1 MFRIK
6 KGAEENFTKVAGKQ
20 LLLLMLLGFSAFIA
34 LMIIL
39 SWATSLI
46 SENNQRA
53 DAIDPESK
61 TITLLLGSEPPQL
74 DSTRTTD
81 SVSIMILGHV
91 MEGLLRYD
99 ENNNIVAGVAEKWE
113 IRDDG
118 ATFWLRD
125 DAKWSDGKAVTAND
139 FIFAWKTA
147 LEPKTASEYSFILYP
162 IKNAEAINTGQ
173 LESKYLGATA
183 IDELTLEVVFER
195 PLAYFEELVAFP
207 TYNPIREDF
216 FNSTNGRYGA
226 DVEDLIYNGPF
237 EMSVWIH
244 GAHVRLDKNDH
255 YWDKNRIKINSID
268 MPYMTSDSATT
279 INLFRDG
286 KIAMIGA
293 LGSEQLDTALK
304 ERWRLL
310 RTSDGGSWFTVFN
323 FKQDRITHNWNL
335 RKALQLSSDSSELV
349 NKIIKLPGYIP
360 SDSLFPVW
368 LKGTNGFFR
377 QEHPAAKIKP
387 DTNLAIEHLKQA
399 EKELGLE
406 GNISLTILVDDSPGA
421 SKQAEYFQNLYSSKL
436 GIDIK
441 IDKQIFKQR
450 LAKMRAGDFD
460 IALYGWGPDF
470 NDPLTFGELFASWNP
485 NNNGSF
491 FNEDY
496 DKYVRISQ
504 TSLDKKERMEAFAK
518 QQEILI
524 NEVALIPNYERGVVY
539 VKDKRLEGL
548 VRRVVGPDPD
558 FTNVYINESL

>member
-1 MFRIK
+1 MK
-6 KGAEENFTKVAGKQ
+6 ETEETFAQVAGKQ
-20 LLLLMLLGFSAFIA
+20 LLILTLLSFTGLAG
-34 LMIIL
+34 LMIFL
-39 SWATSLI
+39 SWASNLF
-46 SENNQRA
+46 SDNNQRVG
-53 DAIDPESK
+53 AIDLDSK

-99 ENNNIVAGVAEKWE
+99 ENNNIVAGVAEEWN
-113 IRDDG
+113 IHDNG

-125 DAKWSDGKAVTAND
+125 DARWSDGKPVTARD
-139 FIFAWKTA
+139 FVFAWKTA
-147 LEPKTASEYSFILYP
+147 LKPETASEYSFILYP
-162 IKNAEAINTGQ
+162 IKNAEAINTGSMNI
-173 LESKYLGATA
+173 EELGVKA
-183 IDELTLEVVFER
+183 IDDFTLEVTFER

-216 FNSTNGRYGA
+216 FNSTSGRYGA
-226 DVEDLIYNGPF
+226 DAIELIYNGPF
-237 EMSVWIH
+237 MMSVWVH
-244 GAHVRLDKNDH
+244 GAHVKLDKNPY
-255 YWDKNRIKINSID
+255 YWDNERIKINSID
-268 MPYMTSDSATT
+268 MPYMTSDAATT

-293 LGSEQLDTALK
+293 LGSEQLDTALR
-304 ERWRLL
+304 ERWKLL

-323 FKQDRITHNWNL
+323 FKDDKITSNWNL

-360 SDSLFPVW
+360 SESLFPVW
-368 LKGTNGFFR
+368 LKGTNGSFR
-377 QEHPAAKIKP
+377 QEHPATKIKP
-387 DTNLAIEHLKQA
+387 NLELAKQYLKKA
-399 EKELGLE
+399 KEELGIE
-406 GNISLTILVDDSPGA
+406 GNISLTILVDDSPGS
-421 SKQAEYFQNLYSSKL
+421 SKQAEYFQNLYSTKL
-436 GIDIK
+436 SIDVK

-491 FNEDY
+491 FNEEY

-504 TSLDKKERMEAFAK
+504 TSLNKEERMQAFAK

-539 VKDKRLEGL
+539 VKDRRLEGL

-558 FTNVYINESL
+558 FTNVFINEAL